1 MSSLKELTEDTT
13 DRQDIRSR
21 MAHLKTYAFFVFY
34 QPSALN
40 PNHPILQV
48 LPHPSRRCT
57 SNSEPRKE
65 RQNGKSNCSSTTWM
79 RRAIVLRVSS
89 TSSKRA
95 LRVSPFR
102 FR

>member
-1 MSSLKELTEDTT
+1 MIVPLIYCHSMSSLKELTEDTT

-48 LPHPSRRCT
+48 PPRPSRRCT
-57 SNSEPRKE
+57 SNSKISEE
-65 RQNGKSNCSSTTWM
+65 RRRDKFNCNFIT
-79 RRAIVLRVSS
+79 
-89 TSSKRA
+89 
-95 LRVSPFR
+95 
-102 FR
+102 